1 MLVLNLS
8 KQYPIEEGIDLLEF
22 LNPKSPPK
30 TNKPILIKHDVGHSM
45 GFYDGDNFIILIIGK
60 DGSKYSPCNNVEG
73 WCFLP
78 EKYYYK
84 SKDGDNILVDNNDYN
99 SEKKIDSFD
108 DLKKIV
114 THLEKLTFKGV
125 TGYLDRNPAFI
136 ALKRMSLNID

>member
-1 MLVLNLS
+1 MAINKQSNRQETDQNKPPVFNSKPNLS
-8 KQYPIEEGIDLLEF
+8 PETHRPYTPSR
-22 LNPKSPPK
+22 NATTKS
-30 TNKPILIKHDVGHSM
+30 T
-45 GFYDGDNFIILIIGK
+45 
-60 DGSKYSPCNNVEG
+60 
-73 WCFLP
+73 
-78 EKYYYK
+78 
-84 SKDGDNILVDNNDYN
+84 